1 MSMNKILSHLFSASF
16 LMFSCSSQSDTIQ
29 ETADSIYYG
38 SNLFSFD
45 GYLSRNT
52 EAVAVKNGKV
62 IFIGS
67 RASAEKLR
75 GSKTEMYDLGQKTF
89 FADLLTNTT
98 SSSSQSGS
106 YSNNDYSSLK
116 SLPKLEEENNNP

>member
-1 MSMNKILSHLFSASF
+1 MSKNKILPHLFWAYF
-16 LMFSCSSQSDTIQ
+16 LMLSCSSQSDTIQ

-45 GYLSRNT
+45 GYLGRNNA
-52 EAVAVKNGKV
+52 AVAVKDRKV

-75 GSKTEMYDLGQKTF
+75 GTNTELYDLGQKAF
-89 FADLLTNTT
+89 FGDLLTNTT

-106 YSNNDYSSLK
+106 RSANDYSSLK
-116 SLPKLEEENNNP
+116 SFPKLEEEYNP